1 MKIFPAIDIED
12 GHCVRLKQ
20 GRKEDLTVYGD
31 DPVKMALKWEAEGAK
46 ALHVVDLDGA
56 FKGNGMNIEI
66 IRKMCEALTIP
77 IEVGGGIRTEKAI
90 KDYLDMGVY
99 RVIIGSKAVASPY
112 FAIQAAKNYGPDHI
126 AVSVD
131 AKGDEVATH
140 GWVDGSSRKVMTFV
154 ETLLTHGVNTIIY
167 TDISRD
173 GMLTG
178 PNFDMMKKLQALE
191 GIRLIASGGVSGA
204 EDLRKLSAMGVY
216 GAITGKALYE
226 AKVTMEEIREMQE

>member
-77 IEVGGGIRTEKAI
+77 IEVGGGIRTEKP
-90 KDYLDMGVY
+90 
-99 RVIIGSKAVASPY
+99 SKTTWTWAST
-112 FAIQAAKNYGPDHI
+112 A
-126 AVSVD
+126 
-131 AKGDEVATH
+131 
-140 GWVDGSSRKVMTFV
+140 SS
-154 ETLLTHGVNTIIY
+154 
-167 TDISRD
+167 
-173 GMLTG
+173 
-178 PNFDMMKKLQALE
+178 
-191 GIRLIASGGVSGA
+191 
-204 EDLRKLSAMGVY
+204 SAP
-216 GAITGKALYE
+216 KP
-226 AKVTMEEIREMQE
+226 

>member
-1 MKIFPAIDIED
+1 
-12 GHCVRLKQ
+12 
-20 GRKEDLTVYGD
+20 
-31 DPVKMALKWEAEGAK
+31 MALKWEAEGAK

-77 IEVGGGIRTEKAI
+77 IEVGGGIRTEKAV

-178 PNFDMMKKLQALE
+178 PNFDMMKNSRPWK
-191 GIRLIASGGVSGA
+191 ASASSPPAASPAPKTSGNFRPWA
-204 EDLRKLSAMGVY
+204 SMEPSL
-216 GAITGKALYE
+216 
-226 AKVTMEEIREMQE
+226 AKPSMRQK